1 MYFRYNTVYG
11 SCKWT
16 ERALFRIEGAMAA
29 LVKSKPGPIFF
40 TIIEIEKRK
49 IHPVKN
55 QFNTE
60 IHVSGFQGVFYVYGF
75 SHDLNPS
82 RSMAH
87 LTFKIQKLVLLV
99 LLK

>member
-1 MYFRYNTVYG
+1 MYFRNNTIDG
-11 SCKWT
+11 PCKWT
-16 ERALFRIEGAMAA
+16 EQALFRIEGAMAA

-55 QFNTE
+55 QVNTE
-60 IHVSGFQGVFYVYGF
+60 IHVRGFQGVFYVYGF

-82 RSMAH
+82 RSMVH
-87 LTFKIQKLVLLV
+87 LAFKIQKRLLLV
-99 LLK
+99 VLK